1 MLTPNV
7 KNKGET
13 MQEKTKDMQPPYQEE
28 REGLSIDEIE
38 ENREGWDVQKLAN
51 EASQKDGDEIQ
62 RQTLRGDETKGN
74 PDNRDNA
81 GSVDSGE
88 TPHGREEAK
97 NDAKGK
103 ENING

>member
-1 MLTPNV
+1 MQ
-7 KNKGET
+7 NK
-13 MQEKTKDMQPPYQEE
+13 E
-28 REGLSIDEIE
+28 REGWNI
-38 ENREGWDVQKLAN
+38 QKLGD
-51 EASQKDGDEIQ
+51 EASQKDEDEIQ

-88 TPHGREEAK
+88 TPHGREETK

-103 ENING
+103 ANTNG